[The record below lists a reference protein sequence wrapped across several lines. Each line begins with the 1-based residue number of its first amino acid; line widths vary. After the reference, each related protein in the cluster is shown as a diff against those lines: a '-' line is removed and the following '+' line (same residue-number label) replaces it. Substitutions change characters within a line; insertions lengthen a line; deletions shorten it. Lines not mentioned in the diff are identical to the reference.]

1 MEDYGLIRVI
11 GSNSLYRYFLPQDGL
26 LFSGASFHH
35 IEPQQGARAIRFL
48 PKQAALSIIVDPFDY
63 GVRALGEIQGP
74 TIFWCLS
81 PLAVSSDPLLS
92 EAPRMYERAKAR
104 AADRL
109 RVVSE
114 LALAIDTFFV
124 VSDEASQIALSTLGI
139 ESAVSPPPVSED
151 VIRRVWLADGDS
163 NFATVSDNQ
172 EYAPA
177 IWAAIEAVY
186 GLDFFETTRVA
197 EPGTLSRFF
206 VIAGDLAVPS
216 FPYEAAVSLVAGQT
230 LLSPKLMPSW
240 GLEAGIDY
248 LQYSSPDELAYIML
262 HLERWTQSTRLMR
275 HRALQK
281 AEIFEASRVLSTVL
295 RAASRS
301 LQL

>member
-63 GVRALGEIQGP
+63 GVRALGEIEGP
-74 TIFWCLS
+74 TISWCLN
-81 PLAVSSDPLLS
+81 PLAVSSDLLLS
-92 EAPRMYERAKAR
+92 EAPRLYERAKAR

-124 VSDEASQIALSTLGI
+124 VSDEASQFALSTLGI
-139 ESAVSPPPVSED
+139 ESVISPPPVSED
-151 VIRRVWLADGDS
+151 VIRRVWPNDGDS
-163 NFATVSDNQ
+163 KFATMSDTK

-177 IWAAIEAVY
+177 IWAALEAVS
-186 GLDFFETTRVA
+186 GLDFLEKIQLA
-197 EPGTLSRFF
+197 EPATSSPFF
-206 VIAGDLAVPS
+206 VIAGDLAVPI

-248 LQYSSPDELAYIML
+248 LQYSSPDELAFMML
-262 HLERWTQSTRLMR
+262 HLERWSQSTGLMR
-275 HRALQK
+275 HRAHQK
-281 AEIFEASRVLSTVL
+281 AQHFAASRVLSKVL
-295 RAASRS
+295 RVASGFVR
-301 LQL
+301 L